1 MAQPG
6 TETSLKQSGGDVHD
20 CSVPSDATWK
30 TAEAEECGSRAKVGQ
45 WQLLK
50 NSLRSRSESTP
61 LCRLRPFSITT
72 RRSWETRGMAALN
85 TSLKL
90 QSNHV
95 IYPEALHKIFAVD
108 AGSFLQLAP
117 RPLRPVKIAVIGN
130 HLPRQCGI
138 ATFTTDLCD
147 AISAV
152 YGAAQLSVVAVNDGQ
167 SSYTY
172 PERVRFEI
180 REGDLSR
187 YPAPCGRVNFSGRF
201 PRIAF
206 PRERYR
212 CAG

>member
-1 MAQPG
+1 
-6 TETSLKQSGGDVHD
+6 
-20 CSVPSDATWK
+20 
-30 TAEAEECGSRAKVGQ
+30 
-45 WQLLK
+45 
-50 NSLRSRSESTP
+50 
-61 LCRLRPFSITT
+61 
-72 RRSWETRGMAALN
+72 MAALN

-95 IYPEALHKIFAVD
+95 IYPDALHKIFAVD
-108 AGSFLQLAP
+108 AGSSLQLAP

-180 REGDLSR
+180 REGDLSSYR
-187 YPAPCGRVNFSGRF
+187 AAADFLNASDVDLVCLQHEFGIFGGKSGSYIVDLLKNLQMPVITTLHTVLKQRGHKNGHNGHFSGDFR
-201 PRIAF
+201 PLSITLS
-206 PRERYR
+206 
-212 CAG
+212 C